1 MPSDKLPLSILTV
14 LSFLLGGTAPGRA
27 EEKKLLNLPGAGDE
41 KNLVKDDGPSPL
53 LFDNIPAAPPPP
65 PGGSSPSQNATVNLI
80 NKLVKRGVLPAED
93 AQELIS
99 QANAEAEQA
108 RLQAAADAGPD
119 DAVRVTYI
127 PETVKRQI
135 RDELKDEVLAQARA
149 EGWAAPNQTPDWVK
163 KWTFFGDIRV
173 RYHGYF
179 FPSGNDNTGAFPI
192 FNSINTGAPFD
203 TSGTIFS
210 PQANVDQNRQRML
223 LRARVGADVN
233 LEHGWTAGF
242 RFATGVDNNPV
253 STDQG
258 IGVAN
263 NGQGGNFSKYALWLD
278 RAFIRYDL
286 VGLTYTEEQ
295 VPTSDGKGMKT
306 VRVPH
311 DPNGQLSFLFGR
323 FDNPFFTTSQIV
335 WDDDV
340 GFDGVAIKGNYE
352 IGGWLTPFFTAGIF
366 PVFNTDFNFST
377 NQPAKFKSSDK
388 WLNAVQFGL
397 DLKAGREL
405 HAKVA
410 GAYYDFHGVEGKLSD
425 PFIPLTPQD
434 QGSTDDRRPSFA
446 QNGNTYMALRNI
458 VPDALNNY
466 GTSLQYQYF
475 GLATPFRVLE
485 WNGRIDYDGFEPFQL
500 SFFGDYAKNLA
511 WDKSAVDAI
520 AVNNR
525 GPNAADGSNGGYAGG
540 NTAWYLGA
548 QFGKPKFEKAGDWN
562 ISFGYRYVESDA
574 VIDGFVD
581 NDFGS
586 PLPGTNLKGYTV
598 GASVALSPA
607 VKFAVKWMAASN
619 IAGPPFRSDLLQIDL
634 QAKF

>member
-278 RAFIRYDL
+278 RA
-286 VGLTYTEEQ
+286 
-295 VPTSDGKGMKT
+295 
-306 VRVPH
+306 
-311 DPNGQLSFLFGR
+311 
-323 FDNPFFTTSQIV
+323 
-335 WDDDV
+335 
-340 GFDGVAIKGNYE
+340 
-352 IGGWLTPFFTAGIF
+352 
-366 PVFNTDFNFST
+366 
-377 NQPAKFKSSDK
+377 
-388 WLNAVQFGL
+388 
-397 DLKAGREL
+397 
-405 HAKVA
+405 
-410 GAYYDFHGVEGKLSD
+410 
-425 PFIPLTPQD
+425 
-434 QGSTDDRRPSFA
+434 
-446 QNGNTYMALRNI
+446 
-458 VPDALNNY
+458 
-466 GTSLQYQYF
+466 
-475 GLATPFRVLE
+475 
-485 WNGRIDYDGFEPFQL
+485 
-500 SFFGDYAKNLA
+500 
-511 WDKSAVDAI
+511 
-520 AVNNR
+520 
-525 GPNAADGSNGGYAGG
+525 
-540 NTAWYLGA
+540 
-548 QFGKPKFEKAGDWN
+548 
-562 ISFGYRYVESDA
+562 
-574 VIDGFVD
+574 
-581 NDFGS
+581 
-586 PLPGTNLKGYTV
+586 
-598 GASVALSPA
+598 
-607 VKFAVKWMAASN
+607 
-619 IAGPPFRSDLLQIDL
+619 
-634 QAKF
+634 